1 MNTQTLLADV
11 GNIVQKLRDKEGRL
25 GKVVHRF
32 LQNRL
37 AIAGLVIGG
46 IYLIVGVLG
55 PILAPHDP
63 TAIDAAARFQ
73 APSLEHPFGTDT
85 RGRDVL
91 SRVMYGARKSL
102 YVAFIVVTIA
112 SSIGVTLGLVAG
124 YFRGLV
130 DEVVMRFIDVLFA
143 FPAILLALLLIT
155 ILGPGLNQAVLALSV
170 AFIPIMVRV
179 TRGSAISIREEDYIL
194 AARAYG
200 ESGYKILFR
209 EMLPN
214 LISVVMVQA
223 TITFAFSILA
233 EAGLSYLGL
242 SAQFPTITWGLMI
255 SEAQSDILRA
265 PWTAIFPGLAIMITV
280 LGLTFLGVGL
290 RDALDPKTDVD
301 RNVGGGL

>member
-301 RNVGGGL
+301 RNFGGSL

>member
-1 MNTQTLLADV
+1 MKTQFLRTDV
-11 GNIVQKLRDKEGRL
+11 GKVVQKLRNKDGRI
-25 GKVVHRF
+25 GKVIHRF
-32 LQNRL
+32 FQNRL
-37 AIAGLVIGG
+37 AIAGLLIGG

-63 TAIDAAARFQ
+63 TAINAAARFQ
-73 APSLEHPFGTDT
+73 PPSLEHPFGTDT
-85 RGRDVL
+85 RGRDIL
-91 SRVMYGARKSL
+91 SRVMYGARNSL
-102 YVAFIVVTIA
+102 YVAVIVVSIA
-112 SSIGVTLGLVAG
+112 SSIGVTLGLVVG

-143 FPAILLALLLIT
+143 FPAILLALLIIT
-155 ILGPGLNQAVLALSV
+155 ILGPGLTRAILALSV
-170 AFIPIMVRV
+170 AFIPIMIRV

-200 ESGYKILFR
+200 ERSYKIMFR
-209 EMLPN
+209 EILPN

-290 RDALDPKTDVD
+290 RDALDPKTEVD